1 MPTSFSEKIMSKRTR
16 NNIKWT
22 CNEIR
27 DLLLSKNEAYGDSA
41 LSPENIFSK
50 LDNAQAI
57 CARIDDKL
65 SRIKNN
71 GLDDAT
77 EDTLDDLIGYLILLK
92 IARQTKGERVTVYTS
107 CNCERG
113 CTICSTTCECTCNIE
128 PTGYIPPWSQ
138 EIPKDVRVFTDDK
151 SEWVCKACG
160 KDTSM
165 VDYDYLAARD
175 LHLECALKAEMKEK
189 NMKRKES
196 RETIVVYEE

>member
-1 MPTSFSEKIMSKRTR
+1 MTKKTR

-50 LDNAQAI
+50 LDSAQAI

-65 SRIKNN
+65 SRIANI

-92 IARQTKGERVTVYTS
+92 IARQDKAEGVTVFTT
-107 CNCERG
+107 CNCEYG
-113 CTICSTTCECTCNIE
+113 HQNCTCQVE
-128 PTGYIPPWSQ
+128 LDGEGYAPPWSH
-138 EIPKDVRVFTDDK
+138 EIEKVSVFTGKKDDR
-151 SEWVCKACG
+151 A
-160 KDTSM
+160 
-165 VDYDYLAARD
+165 
-175 LHLECALKAEMKEK
+175 
-189 NMKRKES
+189 
-196 RETIVVYEE
+196 